1 MTAVTPQE
9 INRPTRPG
17 VIVLSPGEARGGED
31 DVRRRQRRALTA
43 GVLATALAAAGLA
56 AHPAAAQEGPAA
68 PVSGRP
74 GAFTLIT
81 GDRVSLG
88 ADGRPEVQ
96 RAPGRA
102 GVRFVSSREGG
113 HQYVIPVDA
122 VPLLHDGRLDRRL
135 FDLTT
140 LGEFG
145 YDDRAAELPLLVA
158 YPENA
163 AAPAR
168 SAAVRGAARV
178 HADLPAAHALAVRA
192 DRNARAEL
200 WSSLTRGTTSERSLA
215 PAVTRVWLDGKRR
228 VSLERSVPQIGAPTA
243 WQAGFDGT
251 GVTVGVLD
259 TGIDA
264 GHPDFAGHLA
274 AVRDFTGG
282 DDPADSVG
290 HGTHVASTIVGSG
303 AASGGRYRG
312 VAPGAKLVVGKVC
325 ATNECLDS
333 DVIAGM
339 EWAASQ
345 ARVVNLS
352 LGDTDRPGLDPLETA
367 VQDLSHRYGT
377 LFVVAAGNEGKP
389 KSVMTPAS
397 ADEALAV
404 AAVDADDQ
412 RAYFSARGP
421 RVGDNH
427 IKPEISAPGVDIV
440 AAAPGGGYAT
450 MSGTSMATPHV
461 AGSAAILAG
470 QHPDW
475 SGPQLK
481 AALMDS
487 AKPAGEDSLYE
498 QGAGRLDIGRAVTQP
513 VAAEVAAI
521 DFPVQRW
528 PHADDTP
535 VSQVVGYRN
544 TGTTPVTLTL
554 SVAPAPAGMVT
565 VNPATLVVPAGGSA
579 QATIT
584 VDTRVDAPDGLYQGA
599 LTATGAGDLRVRTP
613 FALNR
618 EIESYD
624 VRLDHTG
631 RDGRP
636 ATEYTTVAAN
646 LATGEF
652 STLDGQPG
660 GGVLRLPKGRY
671 ALYSTIHEGAAS
683 TLLAQPVL
691 DVHGPITEALDA
703 RTARPVSLTL
713 PDRDAAPISIHV
725 SATWN
730 DGLRYPGVQLD
741 GKSFE
746 EVFFGRIG
754 PVVAAPEFT
763 ATLGVG
769 LARPGPDRSFRNS
782 PYTYDLAYVRQ
793 GDMFTGL
800 ARKLSPTSLAT
811 VKATYRSQ
819 STTATAV
826 RFHRAASPGGAGPI
840 GSRTSFDLPFRATEY
855 YNTDGGIV
863 WTSTFVEGDN
873 LTTQESAFKPGR
885 TYTQIW
891 NAAPF
896 GPTVGGAPTL
906 APLGYAG
913 RDGDTISVASPPLFG
928 DATGRPASRDD
939 LPIHLTLSRDGK
951 EIATS
956 DSGYAD
962 FSVPPGKA
970 TYRLEATVTRG
981 APDTLSTSVSVAW
994 TFTSAHTSAP
1004 ERLPLTTARPTP
1016 ALDDT
1021 NTARAGTT
1029 LTLPVAL
1036 DRMAGSTAQPGRL
1049 LGVSASFDDGRTWV
1063 ALPVHRDTALIR
1075 HPRQPG
1081 FVSLRLT
1088 ATDTAGNTVTQTIQ
1102 RAYRIA

>member
-1 MTAVTPQE
+1 M
-9 INRPTRPG
+9 
-17 VIVLSPGEARGGED
+17 
-31 DVRRRQRRALTA
+31 RRRQRRALTA
-43 GVLATALAAAGLA
+43 GVLATALAVAGLTA
-56 AHPAAAQEGPAA
+56 PSAEAQERPPAP
-68 PVSGRP
+68 PVSGTP

-88 ADGRPEVQ
+88 ADGHPEIQ

-102 GVRFVSSREGG
+102 GMRFVSTREGG

-122 VPLLHDGRLDRRL
+122 VPLLHAGRLDRRL

-145 YDDRAAELPLLVA
+145 YDDRTAELPLLVA

-163 AAPAR
+163 AAQAR

-178 HADLPAAHALAVRA
+178 RADLPAAHALAVRA
-192 DRNARAEL
+192 DRNGRAEL
-200 WSSLTRGTTSERSLA
+200 WSSLTRGTTSGRTLA
-215 PAVTRVWLDGKRR
+215 AGVTSVWLDGKRR
-228 VSLERSVPQIGAPTA
+228 VSLDRSVPQIGAPAA

-282 DDPADSVG
+282 NDPGDTVG

-303 AASGGRYRG
+303 AASDGRYRG

-325 ATNECLDS
+325 ATTECQDS

-352 LGDTDRPGLDPLETA
+352 LGDTDKPGLDPLETA

-397 ADEALAV
+397 ADDALAV

-440 AAAPGGGYAT
+440 AAAPGGGYVA

-487 AKPAGEDSLYE
+487 AKPAGDDSLYE
-498 QGAGRLDIGRAVTQP
+498 QGAGRLDIGRAVAQP
-513 VAAEVAAI
+513 IAADVAAI

-535 VSQVVGYRN
+535 VTQVVGYRN
-544 TGTTPVTLTL
+544 TGTAPVTLSLT
-554 SVAPAPAGMVT
+554 VAPAPAGTVT
-565 VNPATLVVPAGGSA
+565 VSPATLVVPAGGRA

-599 LTATGAGDLRVRTP
+599 LTATGARDLRVRTP

-636 ATEYTTVAAN
+636 ATEYTTMAAN

-671 ALYSTIHEGAAS
+671 ALYSTIHEGAES

-691 DVHGPITEALDA
+691 DVRGPITEALDA

-713 PDRDAAPISIHV
+713 PQRDAAPLSINV
-725 SATWN
+725 SANWN
-730 DGLRYPGVQLD
+730 DGLRYPGVQLS
-741 GKSFE
+741 GVSFE

-800 ARKLSPTSLAT
+800 ARKLSPKNLAT

-840 GSRTSFDLPFRATEY
+840 GSSTSFDLPFHATEY

-863 WTSTFVEGDN
+863 WTATFVEGDN
-873 LTTQESAFKPGR
+873 LTTQESTFQAGR
-885 TYTQIW
+885 TYTQTW

-896 GPTVGGAPTL
+896 GPTVGRAPAL
-906 APLGYAG
+906 APLAYAG
-913 RDGDTISVASPPLFG
+913 RDGDTISIASPPLFG

-939 LPIHLTLSRDGK
+939 LPVHLRLSRNGT
-951 EIATS
+951 EIATA
-956 DSGYAD
+956 DSPYAD
-962 FSVPPGKA
+962 FPVPPGKA

-994 TFTSAHTSAP
+994 TFTSAHTVKP
-1004 ERLPLTTARPTP
+1004 ERLPLTTARPMPT
-1016 ALDDT
+1016 LDDT

-1029 LTLPVAL
+1029 MTLPVAL
-1036 DRMAGSTAQPGRL
+1036 DRLAGSTAAPGRV
-1049 LGVSASFDDGRTWV
+1049 LGVSASFDDGRTWT
-1063 ALPVHRDTALIR
+1063 ALPVHRGVALVK
-1075 HPRQPG
+1075 HPRRPG

-1088 ATDTAGNTVTQTIQ
+1088 AADSAGNTVTETIE

>member
-1 MTAVTPQE
+1 M
-9 INRPTRPG
+9 
-17 VIVLSPGEARGGED
+17 
-31 DVRRRQRRALTA
+31 RRRQRRALTA
-43 GVLATALAAAGLA
+43 GLLATALAAAGLT
-56 AHPAAAQEGPAA
+56 AHPADAQERPAA
-68 PVSGRP
+68 ALP
-74 GAFTLIT
+74 GTPGTFTLIT
-81 GDRVSLG
+81 GDRVSLD
-88 ADGRPEVQ
+88 ADGHPEIQ
-96 RAPGRA
+96 RGPGRA
-102 GVRFVSSREGG
+102 GMRFVSSREGG
-113 HQYVIPVDA
+113 HQYVVPVDA

-135 FDLTT
+135 FDLTV
-140 LGEFG
+140 LGQFG
-145 YDDRAAELPLLVA
+145 YDDRTAELPLLVA
-158 YPENA
+158 YPENMA
-163 AAPAR
+163 AQAR
-168 SAAVRGAARV
+168 SATGGAARV
-178 HADLPAAHALAVRA
+178 RADLPAAHALAVRA
-192 DRNARAEL
+192 GRDDRVEL
-200 WSSLTRGTTSERSLA
+200 WSSLTRGTPSQRTLA
-215 PAVTRVWLDGKRR
+215 AGITHVWLDGKRR
-228 VSLERSVPQIGAPTA
+228 VSLEHSVPHIGAPAA

-264 GHPDFAGHLA
+264 DHPDFAGHLA

-282 DDPADSVG
+282 NDPGDTVG
-290 HGTHVASTIVGSG
+290 HGTHVASTIMGSG
-303 AASGGRYRG
+303 AASGGRNRG

-325 ATNECLDS
+325 ATYECQDS
-333 DVIAGM
+333 DIITGM

-352 LGDTDRPGLDPLETA
+352 VGGTDTPGLDPLETA
-367 VQDLSHRYGT
+367 VQDLSQRYGT
-377 LFVVAAGNEGKP
+377 LFVAAAGNEGKP
-389 KSVMTPAS
+389 KSVSSPAT
-397 ADEALAV
+397 ADDALAV

-412 RAYFSARGP
+412 RAYFSSRGP
-421 RVGDNH
+421 RIGDNH

-440 AAAPGGGYAT
+440 AAAPGGGYAA

-481 AALMDS
+481 AALLGS
-487 AKPAGEDSLYE
+487 AEPAAENTLYE
-498 QGAGRLDIGRAVTQP
+498 LGAGRVDIGRAVAQQI
-513 VAAEVAAI
+513 AAEVGAI

-535 VSQVVGYRN
+535 FSRVIGYRN
-544 TGTTPVTLTL
+544 TSTAPVTLSLAVT
-554 SVAPAPAGMVT
+554 PAPAGMIT
-565 VNPATLVVPAGGSA
+565 VSPATLVVPAGGRA
-579 QATIT
+579 EATIT
-584 VDTRVDAPDGLYQGA
+584 VDTRVDAPDGVYQGA
-599 LTATGAGDLRVRTP
+599 LIATGAGDLRVRTP

-624 VRLDHTG
+624 VRLNHTG
-631 RDGRP
+631 RDGGP
-636 ATEYTTVAAN
+636 ATEYETVAAN
-646 LATGEF
+646 LSTGEF
-652 STLDGQPG
+652 SNLVGQPG
-660 GGVLRLPKGRY
+660 GGTLRLPKGRY
-671 ALYSTIHEGAAS
+671 ALYSTIHEGDVS

-703 RTARPVSLTL
+703 RTARPVSLTV
-713 PDRDAAPISIHV
+713 PQRDAAPLAINV
-725 SATWN
+725 SANWN
-730 DGLRYPGVQLD
+730 DGFRYPGVQLS
-741 GKSFE
+741 GVSFAD
-746 EVFFGRIG
+746 VFFGRIG
-754 PVVAAPEFT
+754 PAVAAPEVT
-763 ATLGVG
+763 ATLGIG
-769 LARPGPDRSFRNS
+769 LARPGPDGTFRNS

-800 ARKLSPTSLAT
+800 TKKLSPKNLAT

-819 STTATAV
+819 STTATAA
-826 RFHRAASPGGAGPI
+826 RFHRAASPGGPGPI
-840 GSRTSFDLPFRATEY
+840 GSSTSVDLPFHATEY

-873 LTTQESAFKPGR
+873 LTTQESTFQPGR
-885 TYTQIW
+885 TYTQTW

-896 GPTVGGAPTL
+896 GPTVGQAP
-906 APLGYAG
+906 AWSPLGYAG

-939 LPIHLTLSRDGK
+939 LQVHLRLSRNGK
-951 EIATS
+951 EIATA
-956 DSGYAD
+956 DGPYAD
-962 FSVPPGKA
+962 FPVPAGKA

-994 TFTSAHTSAP
+994 TFTSAHTSTP

-1029 LTLPVAL
+1029 MAVPVAL
-1036 DRMAGSTAQPGRL
+1036 DRLAGSAAAPGRT

-1063 ALPVHRDTALIR
+1063 ALPVHRGVALIS
-1075 HPRQPG
+1075 HPRRPG
-1081 FVSLRLT
+1081 FVSLRLK